1 MILKTL
7 IKEISKAELGF
18 VWSHLKTNNDQCD
31 VFFQATAL
39 REELRSV
46 EQRLSKAK
54 EQALD
59 YKAAN
64 SMLQGEKKKADK
76 AKAEATE
83 LREKMD
89 LMKNHRVR
97 RQRISTRSQ
106 QQTTPG
112 RSRKN
117 VQQNIS
123 LAKQAALI
131 SI

>member
-1 MILKTL
+1 M
-7 IKEISKAELGF
+7 KEISKAEFGA
-18 VWSHLKTNNDQCD
+18 TNNDQCD

-89 LMKNHRVR
+89 LMKNIEFVVNASAPEVNNKLHQVR
-97 RQRISTRSQ
+97 SGKMCSKIFF
-106 QQTTPG
+106 
-112 RSRKN
+112 
-117 VQQNIS
+117 
-123 LAKQAALI
+123 
-131 SI
+131 

>member
-1 MILKTL
+1 M
-7 IKEISKAELGF
+7 G
-18 VWSHLKTNNDQCD
+18 
-31 VFFQATAL
+31 FFQATAL

-89 LMKNHRVR
+89 LMKNIEFVVNASAPEVNNKLHQVR
-97 RQRISTRSQ
+97 A
-106 QQTTPG
+106 G
-112 RSRKN
+112 KMCRK
-117 VQQNIS
+117 IFF
-123 LAKQAALI
+123 
-131 SI
+131 